1 MKLKP
6 TPKTSTKKCEKTEC
20 LTVSIYKNH
29 SRAFCYSIW
38 NGDNFLGEVVE
49 DDIMKLLGSEVK
61 KFYSESKVNFL
72 VPINLIKNLVNKPKY
87 Y

>member
-1 MKLKP
+1 MI
-6 TPKTSTKKCEKTEC
+6 S
-20 LTVSIYKNH
+20 VYKNH
-29 SRAFCYSIW
+29 SRAFFYTIW

-61 KFYSESKVNFL
+61 KFYSENKVNFL
-72 VPINLIKNLVNKPKY
+72 VPTNLIKNLVRKPKY